1 MHVMP
6 LHLSIGIDE
15 HNAFVLYAFCEPQ
28 NLVLPIQIPERL
40 LDIGT
45 RLLGSPTPVYYDDPH
60 ELGRELGAVLYP
72 TEVQELMERAAAS
85 AFRSKRR
92 VQIQL
97 QIAVPELA
105 ALPWEWATIATSQ
118 PWAPARSDDFPV
130 VRHSAVASPAPT
142 IVVEGPLRVL
152 VCVGAADSDA
162 LRLLHSLLSVEIAQ
176 NRISIDV
183 VVVSTSTD
191 IDVAL
196 RRNPPHI
203 IHFVAA
209 VSLDADQVVTMHYDT
224 TIDIDELQDLLPH
237 YPSIGMVVITPVGP
251 QSAQL
256 LAFPQIYAAL
266 LLNRTLVTAIA
277 FGGMCRADVITRYA
291 ATCYNAI
298 LDGTPIDLAVT
309 RARRVLGNIDI
320 DPLWG
325 YPQLRMVPGAEH
337 VFARTPVSARADWLR
352 SAGLVVLVVC
362 LLVTVTILGRYLGG
376 GTLPRFIQS
385 MLP

>member
-45 RLLGSPTPVYYDDPH
+45 RMLGSPTPVYYDDPH

-85 AFRSKRR
+85 ALRSKRR

-130 VRHSAVASPAPT
+130 VCHSAVVSPAPT
-142 IVVEGPLRVL
+142 IVFEGPLRLL
-152 VCVGAADSDA
+152 VCVGEADSDA

-176 NRISIDV
+176 QRISIDV

-209 VSLDADQVVTMHYDT
+209 VTLDADQVVTMHYDT
-224 TIDIDELQDLLPH
+224 TIDIDELQDLLQH

-256 LAFPQIYAAL
+256 LAFPQICAAL

-325 YPQLRMVPGAEH
+325 YPQLRMVAGAEH
-337 VFARTPVSARADWLR
+337 LFARTPVSARSEWLR
-352 SAGLVVLVVC
+352 SAGLVMLVVC
-362 LLVTVTILGRYLGG
+362 LLATVTILGRYLGG

>member
-15 HNAFVLYAFCEPQ
+15 HNAFVLYAFCEAQ
-28 NLVLPIQIPERL
+28 NLVLPIQIPEHL

-45 RLLGSPTPVYYDDPH
+45 RLLGSATPVYYDDPH

-72 TEVQELMERAAAS
+72 TEVQDLLQRAAAG
-85 AFRSKRR
+85 ALRSKRR
-92 VQIQL
+92 VQILL

-105 ALPWEWATIATSQ
+105 ALPWEWATIAASQ
-118 PWAPARSDDFPV
+118 PWAPARSDEFPV
-130 VRHSAVASPAPT
+130 VRHSAVVSPAPT
-142 IVVEGPLRVL
+142 IAIEGPLRLL
-152 VCVGAADSDA
+152 VCVGEADFDA
-162 LRLLHSLLSVEIAQ
+162 LQLLHSLLSVEISQ
-176 NRISIDV
+176 QRISIDI

-203 IHFVAA
+203 IHFVAG
-209 VSLDADQVVTMHYDT
+209 VTLDADQVVTMHYDAP
-224 TIDIDELQDLLPH
+224 IDIDELQDLLQH
-237 YPSIGMVVITPVGP
+237 YPTIGMVVITPVGP

-256 LAFPQIYAAL
+256 LAFPQICAAL

-298 LDGTPIDLAVT
+298 IDGIPIDLAVT
-309 RARRVLGNIDI
+309 RARRVLGTIDI

-337 VFARTPVSARADWLR
+337 VFAFPPVQARADWLR
-352 SAGLVVLVVC
+352 SAGLVVLLIC
-362 LLVTVTILGRYLGG
+362 LLLTVTILGRFLGG

-385 MLP
+385 MFP

>member
-15 HNAFVLYAFCEPQ
+15 HNAFVLYAFCEAQ
-28 NLVLPIQIPERL
+28 NLVLPIQIPEHL

-45 RLLGSPTPVYYDDPH
+45 RLLGSATPVYYDDPH

-72 TEVQELMERAAAS
+72 TEVQDLLQRAAAG
-85 AFRSKRR
+85 ALRSKRR
-92 VQIQL
+92 VQILL

-105 ALPWEWATIATSQ
+105 ALPWEWATIAASQ
-118 PWAPARSDDFPV
+118 PWAPARSDEFPV
-130 VRHSAVASPAPT
+130 VRHSAVVSPAPT
-142 IVVEGPLRVL
+142 IAVEGPLRLL
-152 VCVGAADSDA
+152 VCVGEADADA
-162 LRLLHSLLSVEIAQ
+162 LQLLHSLLSVEITQ
-176 NRISIDV
+176 QRISIDI

-203 IHFVAA
+203 IHFVAG
-209 VSLDADQVVTMHYDT
+209 VTLDADQVVTMHYDAP
-224 TIDIDELQDLLPH
+224 IDIDELQDLLQH
-237 YPSIGMVVITPVGP
+237 YPTIGMVVITPVGP

-256 LAFPQIYAAL
+256 LAFPQICAAL

-298 LDGTPIDLAVT
+298 IDGIPIDLAVT
-309 RARRVLGNIDI
+309 RARRVLGTIDI

-337 VFARTPVSARADWLR
+337 VFAFPPVQTRADWLR
-352 SAGLVVLVVC
+352 SAGLVVLLIC
-362 LLVTVTILGRYLGG
+362 LLLTVTILGRFLGG
-376 GTLPRFIQS
+376 GSLPRFIQS
-385 MLP
+385 MFP

>member
-85 AFRSKRR
+85 ALRSKRR

-130 VRHSAVASPAPT
+130 VRHSAVVSPAPT
-142 IVVEGPLRVL
+142 IVFEGPLRLL
-152 VCVGAADSDA
+152 VCVGEADSDA

-176 NRISIDV
+176 QRISIDV

-209 VSLDADQVVTMHYDT
+209 VTLDADQVVTMHYDT
-224 TIDIDELQDLLPH
+224 TIDIDELQDLLQH

-256 LAFPQIYAAL
+256 LAFPQICAAL

-309 RARRVLGNIDI
+309 RARRVLGNNDI

-325 YPQLRMVPGAEH
+325 YPQQRMVAGAEH
-337 VFARTPVSARADWLR
+337 LFARTPVSARSELLR
-352 SAGLVVLVVC
+352 SAGLVMLVVC
-362 LLVTVTILGRYLGG
+362 LLATVTILGRFLGG

>member
-15 HNAFVLYAFCEPQ
+15 HNSFVLYAFCEPQ

-85 AFRSKRR
+85 ALRSKRR

-130 VRHSAVASPAPT
+130 VRHSAVVSPAPT
-142 IVVEGPLRVL
+142 IVFEGPLRLL
-152 VCVGAADSDA
+152 VCVGEADSDA

-176 NRISIDV
+176 QRISIDV

-209 VSLDADQVVTMHYDT
+209 VTLDADQVVTMHYDT
-224 TIDIDELQDLLPH
+224 TIDIDELQDLLQH

-256 LAFPQIYAAL
+256 LAFPQICAAL

-325 YPQLRMVPGAEH
+325 YPQLRMVAGAEH
-337 VFARTPVSARADWLR
+337 LFARTPVSARAEWLR
-352 SAGLVVLVVC
+352 SAGLVMLVVC
-362 LLVTVTILGRYLGG
+362 LLATATILGRYLGG

>member
-15 HNAFVLYAFCEPQ
+15 HNAFVLYAFCEAQ
-28 NLVLPIQIPERL
+28 NLVLPIQIPEHL

-45 RLLGSPTPVYYDDPH
+45 RLLGSATPVYYDDPH

-72 TEVQELMERAAAS
+72 TEVQDLLQRAAAG
-85 AFRSKRR
+85 ALRSKRR
-92 VQIQL
+92 VQILL

-105 ALPWEWATIATSQ
+105 ALPWEWATIAASQ
-118 PWAPARSDDFPV
+118 PWAPARSDEFPV
-130 VRHSAVASPAPT
+130 VRHSAVVSPAPT
-142 IVVEGPLRVL
+142 IAVEGPLRLL
-152 VCVGAADSDA
+152 VCVGEADADA
-162 LRLLHSLLSVEIAQ
+162 LQLLHSLLSVEITQ
-176 NRISIDV
+176 QRISIDI
-183 VVVSTSTD
+183 VVVSTSAD

-203 IHFVAA
+203 IHFVAG
-209 VSLDADQVVTMHYDT
+209 VTLDADQVVTMHYDAP
-224 TIDIDELQDLLPH
+224 IDIDELQDLLQH
-237 YPSIGMVVITPVGP
+237 YPTIGMVVITPVGP

-256 LAFPQIYAAL
+256 LAFPQICAAL

-298 LDGTPIDLAVT
+298 IDGIPIDLAVT
-309 RARRVLGNIDI
+309 RARRVLGTIDI

-337 VFARTPVSARADWLR
+337 VFAFPPVQARADWLR
-352 SAGLVVLVVC
+352 SAGLVVLLIC
-362 LLVTVTILGRYLGG
+362 LLLTVTILGRFLGG

-385 MLP
+385 MFP

>member
-15 HNAFVLYAFCEPQ
+15 HNAFVLYAFCEAQ
-28 NLVLPIQIPERL
+28 NLVLPIQIPEHL

-45 RLLGSPTPVYYDDPH
+45 RLLGSSTPVYYDDPH

-72 TEVQELMERAAAS
+72 TEVQDLLQRAVAVAL
-85 AFRSKRR
+85 RSKRR
-92 VQIQL
+92 VQILL

-105 ALPWEWATIATSQ
+105 ALPWEWATIAASQ
-118 PWAPARSDDFPV
+118 PWAPARSDEFPV
-130 VRHSAVASPAPT
+130 VRHSAVVSPAPT
-142 IVVEGPLRVL
+142 IALEGPLRL
-152 VCVGAADSDA
+152 LICVGEADVDA
-162 LRLLHSLLSVEIAQ
+162 LQLLHSLLAVEITQ
-176 NRISIDV
+176 QRISIDI

-203 IHFVAA
+203 IHFVAG
-209 VSLDADQVVTMHYDT
+209 VTLDADHVVTMHYDAP
-224 TIDIDELQDLLPH
+224 IDIDELQDLLLH
-237 YPSIGMVVITPVGP
+237 YPTIGMVVITPVGP

-256 LAFPQIYAAL
+256 LAFPQICAAL

-298 LDGTPIDLAVT
+298 IDGIPIDLAVT
-309 RARRVLGNIDI
+309 RARRVLGTIDI

-337 VFARTPVSARADWLR
+337 VFVIPPVQARADWLR
-352 SAGLVVLVVC
+352 SAGLVVLVIC
-362 LLVTVTILGRYLGG
+362 LLLTVTILGRFLGG

-385 MLP
+385 MFP

>member
-1 MHVMP
+1 MQVMP

-15 HNAFVLYAFCEPQ
+15 HNAFVLYAFCEAQ

-40 LDIGT
+40 LDIGA

-72 TEVQELMERAAAS
+72 TEVQDLMQRAAAI
-85 AFRSKRR
+85 ALRSKRR

-105 ALPWEWATIATSQ
+105 ALPWEWASIAASQ

-130 VRHSAVASPAPT
+130 VRLSAVVNPAPT
-142 IVVEGPLRVL
+142 LTSGGPLRVL
-152 VCVGAADSDA
+152 VCVSEADSDA

-176 NRISIDV
+176 QRITIDIV
-183 VVVSTSTD
+183 VVATSTD

-209 VSLDADQVVTMHYDT
+209 VTLDADQVVTMHYDT
-224 TIDIDELQDLLPH
+224 TIDIDELQDMLQH
-237 YPSIGMVVITPVGP
+237 YPCIGMVVITPTGP
-251 QSAQL
+251 HSAEL
-256 LAFPQIYAAL
+256 LALPQIYAAL

-325 YPQLRMVPGAEH
+325 YPQLRMVPGAEQ
-337 VFARTPVSARADWLR
+337 VFTRAPVSARADWLR
-352 SAGLVVLVVC
+352 STGLVILVVC
-362 LLVTVTILGRYLGG
+362 LLVLVTVLGRFLGG
-376 GTLPRFIQS
+376 GVLPRFLQS

>member
-85 AFRSKRR
+85 ALRSKRR

-130 VRHSAVASPAPT
+130 VRHSAVVSPAPT
-142 IVVEGPLRVL
+142 IVFEGPLRLL
-152 VCVGAADSDA
+152 VCVGEADSDA

-209 VSLDADQVVTMHYDT
+209 VTLDADQVVTMHYDT
-224 TIDIDELQDLLPH
+224 TIDIDELQDLLQH

-256 LAFPQIYAAL
+256 LAFPQICAAL

-325 YPQLRMVPGAEH
+325 YPQLRMVAGAEH
-337 VFARTPVSARADWLR
+337 LFARTPVSARAEWLR
-352 SAGLVVLVVC
+352 SAGLVMLVVC
-362 LLVTVTILGRYLGG
+362 LLATVTIIGRFRGG

>member
-15 HNAFVLYAFCEPQ
+15 HNAFVLYAFCEAQ
-28 NLVLPIQIPERL
+28 NLVLPIQIPEHL

-45 RLLGSPTPVYYDDPH
+45 RLLGSATPVYYDDPH

-72 TEVQELMERAAAS
+72 TEVQDLLQRAAAG
-85 AFRSKRR
+85 ALRSKRR
-92 VQIQL
+92 VQILL

-105 ALPWEWATIATSQ
+105 ALPWEWATIAASQ
-118 PWAPARSDDFPV
+118 PWAPARSDEFPV
-130 VRHSAVASPAPT
+130 VRHSAVVSPAPT
-142 IVVEGPLRVL
+142 IAVEGPLRLL
-152 VCVGAADSDA
+152 VCVGEADVDA
-162 LRLLHSLLSVEIAQ
+162 LQLLHSLLSVEITQ
-176 NRISIDV
+176 QRISIDI

-203 IHFVAA
+203 IHFVAG
-209 VSLDADQVVTMHYDT
+209 VTLDADQVVTMHYDAP
-224 TIDIDELQDLLPH
+224 IDIDELQDLLQH
-237 YPSIGMVVITPVGP
+237 YPTIGMVVITPVGP

-256 LAFPQIYAAL
+256 LAFPQICAAL

-298 LDGTPIDLAVT
+298 IEGIPIDLAVT
-309 RARRVLGNIDI
+309 RARRVLGTIDI

-337 VFARTPVSARADWLR
+337 VFAFPPVQARADWLR
-352 SAGLVVLVVC
+352 SAGLVVLLIC
-362 LLVTVTILGRYLGG
+362 LLLTVTILGRFLGG

-385 MLP
+385 MFP